1 MRVLFV
7 DDEPR
12 ILDGLRD
19 LLRKQRHRWTMEF
32 ALGGEAALA
41 ALDRAPFDVVVTD
54 MRMPRVDGAR
64 VLAHAQERHPQAL
77 RIVLSGQT
85 EVDAALRA
93 AHVAHQFLAKP
104 CDVATLTGAI
114 ERASRLHGLIEDPR
128 VRAVVGR
135 LDRLPAAPRLYAALT
150 ARMQEADASAVDIA
164 RLLEQDMAMS
174 LKLLKL
180 VNSAFFG
187 VVRPITTT
195 REAVAWLGFES
206 IKNLVLTVE
215 VFRSAPGVDVP
226 GFSVEGLQRHALEVA
241 GVARKLLRDP
251 RHAAEAFTAGLL
263 HDIGALVWAMACP
276 NELERVLAAASAD
289 PGARHTV
296 EESVTG
302 VSHAEVGVYLL
313 GIWGLPCPIVEAV
326 AHHHHPER
334 VARQEFDVSAAVHV
348 ADRLMHEAARPTENP
363 LTERDLQALGA
374 QASIETWRG
383 LAADLR
389 RATYDV

>member
-32 ALGGEAALA
+32 VLGGEAALA

-104 CDVATLTGAI
+104 CDAATLTGAI

-195 REAVAWLGFES
+195 REAVAWLGFDT

-215 VFRSAPGVDVP
+215 VFQSAPGADVP
-226 GFSVEGLQRHALEVA
+226 GFSAEGLQRHALEVA
-241 GVARKLLRDP
+241 SAARRLLSDP
-251 RHAAEAFTAGLL
+251 RRASEAFTAGLL

-276 NELERVLAAASAD
+276 DELARVFAAERAD
-289 PGARHTV
+289 PDARHAA
-296 EESVTG
+296 EESITG
-302 VSHAEVGVYLL
+302 VSHAEVGAYLL

-348 ADRLMHEAARPTENP
+348 ADRLVHEARRSSAAP
-363 LTERDLQALGA
+363 LTGAALEALGA
-374 QASIETWRG
+374 NAPLDAWR
-383 LAADLR
+383 AIVADLLR
-389 RATYDV
+389 TTRVA